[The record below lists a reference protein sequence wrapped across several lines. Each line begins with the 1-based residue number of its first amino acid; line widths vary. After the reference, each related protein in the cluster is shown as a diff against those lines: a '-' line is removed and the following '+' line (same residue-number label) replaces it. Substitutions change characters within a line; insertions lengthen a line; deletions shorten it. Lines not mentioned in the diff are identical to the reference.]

1 MELLRSLMFVPAQE
15 PRMVE
20 RALGLGEFAPSAL
33 DVAILDLEDGV
44 PPDEKDRARAAIAAV
59 LALGSNRAAPSRYV
73 RVNRDLGARDADLAA
88 VLRPGLDG
96 IVAPKIDHADEIADL
111 ARDLDERED
120 AAGMA
125 RGSVRVIASVESAR
139 GLLDAHAIAACSD
152 RVVALLFGAE
162 DFARDLSL
170 PTERE
175 AEAAELVYAR
185 SAIVVAAVAAR
196 RQAIDG
202 IWPKVTDLDGL
213 RRDAVQARRLGFAGK
228 SLIHPGQIEVVNDVF
243 SPRSKMVR
251 PKVAGPSRSRGS
263 SWISRSSSVPGERS
277 SCTTPSPRNRERR
290 RWRDRRRWRGSDLS
304 ELSHDLTT
312 AARPQLGERVSAR

>member
-243 SPRSKMVR
+243 SPSAAEVSYARRVVAAFEDGQAKGRGAVALEGKLLDQPIVERARRTLLVHDAVSQKQRTPPVER
-251 PKVAGPSRSRGS
+251 P
-263 SWISRSSSVPGERS
+263 
-277 SCTTPSPRNRERR
+277 
-290 RWRDRRRWRGSDLS
+290 
-304 ELSHDLTT
+304 
-312 AARPQLGERVSAR
+312 AALEGKRFK